1 MKILR
6 FFLLGLLLC
15 ALILSQESCKVYSF
29 SGASI
34 PADVKNFSVELFAN
48 RANNGPPALS
58 QQFTD
63 QLKNKFQTEANL
75 RLVSTGGDLQFKG
88 TITGYTITS
97 ESAIAGTTSGLNR
110 LTINVEVEFLNTKD
124 EKDVWTQS
132 FSRYAQVSSSEN
144 IVAVENQLIF
154 EINRQIVDD
163 VFQKALVKW

>member
-1 MKILR
+1 MKYLRTYLMIL
-6 FFLLGLLLC
+6 FCG
-15 ALILSQESCKVYSF
+15 AMIGSQTGCKVYSF

-34 PADVKNFSVELFAN
+34 PPDVKNFSVELFAN

-75 RLVSTGGDLQFKG
+75 RLVSSGGDLQFRG
-88 TITGYTITS
+88 TITGYTINS

-110 LTINVEVEFLNTKD
+110 LTVNVEVEYVNTKD
-124 EKDVWTQS
+124 EKDTWTQT

-163 VFQKALVKW
+163 IFQKALVKW